1 MEKEKNNMHINFAKV
16 ENQLKYRQ
24 FHLYFIRFLLFKYF
38 FDKEFI
44 ILNFYFVSWRDL
56 EWKIRVHR
64 CFYFVIRFRTE

>member
-44 ILNFYFVSWRDL
+44 IPKFLFCIM
-56 EWKIRVHR
+56 E
-64 CFYFVIRFRTE
+64 RFRVENSGSQVFLLRH